1 MDDVF
6 SFRFTVYP
14 YSSLSAAMNPANS
27 EAAAAGKARHKD
39 KKQRRKKRMDPIKD
53 DCGAA
58 TAEDVELAH
67 LHSWM

>member
-6 SFRFTVYP
+6 SFRFRVYP
-14 YSSLSAAMNPANS
+14 YSSLFAAKNPANS

-39 KKQRRKKRMDPIKD
+39 KKQRTKKRMDAIKD

-58 TAEDVELAH
+58 TAEDVELANV
-67 LHSWM
+67 WM

>member
-1 MDDVF
+1 
-6 SFRFTVYP
+6 
-14 YSSLSAAMNPANS
+14 MNPANS
-27 EAAAAGKARHKD
+27 EAAAAEKARHKD
-39 KKQRRKKRMDPIKD
+39 KKQRRKKRMDAIKD

>member
-6 SFRFTVYP
+6 SFRFRVYP
-14 YSSLSAAMNPANS
+14 YSSLFTTKNPANS